1 MSGCGA
7 YSGRWELS
15 RPRSMLP
22 KVGVESRSML
32 PKPAP
37 KFWAN
42 GRPRSK
48 PMLNMDAALLRREM
62 KTGAWGARVR
72 GAVSPHLSLP
82 CCGIM
87 VSNEP
92 RGGRASHMCNGF
104 AAANVSEEVNDRS

>member
-1 MSGCGA
+1 
-7 YSGRWELS
+7 
-15 RPRSMLP
+15 
-22 KVGVESRSML
+22 ML

-48 PMLNMDAALLRREM
+48 PMLNMEAALLRREM
-62 KTGAWGARVR
+62 KTGAWGARVRGARVRGARVRGARVRGARVRGARVR

-104 AAANVSEEVNDRS
+104 AAANMSEEVNDMS